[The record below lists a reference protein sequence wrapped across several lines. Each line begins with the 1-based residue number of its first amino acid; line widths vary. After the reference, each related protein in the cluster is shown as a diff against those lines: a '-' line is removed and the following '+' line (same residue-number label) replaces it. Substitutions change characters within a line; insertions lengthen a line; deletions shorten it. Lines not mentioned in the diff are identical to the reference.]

1 MNGGLLVG
9 KYLANISDGIVIKIT
24 NHKEQTVEVPVKL
37 LDNIL
42 DRVHEYCE
50 LDDVVGIRYYLEQ
63 DKEQGVVFVADKVT
77 FLSRK
82 GADPTSKGGDEDVNR
97 E

>member
-24 NHKEQTVEVPVKL
+24 NHKGQTVEVPVKL
-37 LDNIL
+37 LDTVL
-42 DRVHEYCE
+42 DKIHEYCK
-50 LDDVVGIRYYLEQ
+50 LDDVVGIKYYLEP
-63 DKEQGVVFVADKVT
+63 DKEQGVVFVAEKVT

-82 GADPTSKGGDEDVNR
+82 EADPALKGGDEDGNI
-97 E
+97 

>member
-24 NHKEQTVEVPVKL
+24 NHKGQTVEVPVKL

-42 DRVHEYCE
+42 DRVHEYCK
-50 LDDVVGIRYYLEQ
+50 LDDVIGIKYYLEP

-82 GADPTSKGGDEDVNR
+82 EADPASKGGDEDGNI
-97 E
+97 

>member
-24 NHKEQTVEVPVKL
+24 NHKSQTVEVPVRL
-37 LDNIL
+37 LGNIL

-50 LDDVVGIRYYLEQ
+50 LDDVVGIKYYLEP

-77 FLSRK
+77 FLSHK
-82 GADPTSKGGDEDVNR
+82 EVDPALKGGDENGSI
-97 E
+97 